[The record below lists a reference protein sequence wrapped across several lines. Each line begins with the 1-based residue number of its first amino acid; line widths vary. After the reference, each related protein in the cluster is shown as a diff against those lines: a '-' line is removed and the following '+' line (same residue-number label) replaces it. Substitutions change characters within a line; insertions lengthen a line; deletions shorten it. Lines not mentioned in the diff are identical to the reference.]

1 MFISFNVKGTKALL
15 LSFLVLLL
23 YNLMTHFKIN
33 NTNKLHNLLFKMSM
47 FIFYIIEKIISKNKS
62 NSELSS
68 VEKSN
73 STKIILI
80 LCSNIFIL
88 LFVYMKMK
96 INKNDFL
103 GNSFM
108 IFFMDMIFI
117 KKNIYSH
124 HYLSIFI
131 NTIVFFIIHSNKLA
145 NKKIYQIV
153 IYIIQ
158 ILLISYNYCFS
169 YLLLK
174 EINRIYFTSI
184 FFLMALMA
192 LSEFLFRYKE
202 MMETFH
208 TFNFG
213 ILKLIYYILGGVC
226 YQFCKCQILIKY
238 DVTHFIIVN
247 TLLYLINFKSIFE
260 IIYIIIFTISSMIYL
275 EIIELHFCGLD
286 YYLKNEIIKRG
297 HKELDEIIFIN
308 KSMFD

>member
-1 MFISFNVKGTKALL
+1 MFISFNEKGKKFLL
-15 LSFLVLLL
+15 LYFLVLLL
-23 YNLMTHFKIN
+23 YNIITNTMN
-33 NTNKLHNLLFKMSM
+33 NAKFIHHLLFKMSM
-47 FIFYIIEKIISKNKS
+47 FIFYIFEKIILNNKL
-62 NSELSS
+62 NTELSS

-73 STKIILI
+73 YQKIILI

-88 LFVYMKMK
+88 LYLYMKMK
-96 INKNDFL
+96 IKNYLF

-117 KKNIYSH
+117 KKKIFSH

-131 NTIVFFIIHSNKLA
+131 NTIVFFFIRT
-145 NKKIYQIV
+145 KKFLNENILQIV
-153 IYIIQ
+153 IYNIQ

-174 EINRIYFTSI
+174 QINRIYFTSI
-184 FFLMALMA
+184 FFLMGLMA
-192 LSEFLFRYKE
+192 LSESLYRYKE
-202 MMETFH
+202 MIGIFH

-213 ILKLIYYILGGVC
+213 ILELIFYILGGVC
-226 YQFCKCQILIKY
+226 YHFCKCQILIKY

-247 TLLYLINFKSIFE
+247 TLLYLINISRVFE

-286 YYLKNEIIKRG
+286 YYLKNEITKRG
-297 HKELDEIIFIN
+297 RKELHEIISIN
-308 KSMFD
+308 DSIID